1 MTTEPINIRQ
11 ADSGD
16 ITVLSSLIRDSF
28 RTVAERFNLTSEN
41 CPKHPSNCTDDWVQ
55 NDVARGVEYYILEHN
70 GTPTGCAA
78 LEKAAPDLSYLERL
92 AVLPEMRE
100 KGFGKTLV
108 NYVFDQ
114 AKASDA
120 GKIGIG
126 IISDDIELKEWYRE
140 IGFVEGETKEFSHL
154 PFMVTFMTY
163 EL

>member
-1 MTTEPINIRQ
+1 MTAEPINIRQ

-16 ITVLSSLIRDSF
+16 ISVLSSLICDSF

-55 NDVARGVEYYILEHN
+55 NDVARGVEYYILEHK
-70 GTPTGCAA
+70 GTPAGCAA
-78 LEKAAPDLSYLERL
+78 LEKAEPDLSYLERL
-92 AVLPEMRE
+92 AVLPEMR
-100 KGFGKTLV
+100 KIGFGKMLV
-108 NYVFDQ
+108 DYVFDQ

-120 GKIGIG
+120 EKIGIG
-126 IISDDIELKEWYRE
+126 TISDDIELKEWYRK